1 MASTGI
7 ILRRKLG
14 KNLFTG
20 EEAPIPGELVMDLNT
35 TNFGFL
41 DEDGVTIKWGKLEDE
56 IPTGGITGQVLTKN
70 TNIDGDVIWSDPVS
84 GIPEGGLTG
93 QILSKNSD
101 ANNDVGWS
109 DPVGGGELVKAD
121 EGDGEGYYLAGDDRS
136 NKGPIGNHAID
147 FSVYEEDEEWEIS

>member
-20 EEAPIPGELVMDLNT
+20 EETPIPGELVMDLNT

-56 IPTGGITGQVLTKN
+56 IPTGGIAGQVLTKN

-84 GIPEGGLTG
+84 GTPGGGT
-93 QILSKNSD
+93 
-101 ANNDVGWS
+101 
-109 DPVGGGELVKAD
+109 GGGEGLVKVD
-121 EGDGEGYYLAGDDRS
+121 EGNGEGYYLAGDDRS

-147 FSVYEEDEEWEIS
+147 LSIYEEEQGGF

>member
-70 TNIDGDVIWSDPVS
+70 TNIDGDVIWSDPV
-84 GIPEGGLTG
+84 
-93 QILSKNSD
+93 
-101 ANNDVGWS
+101 
-109 DPVGGGELVKAD
+109 GGGELVKAD
-121 EGDGEGYYLAGDDRS
+121 EGNGEGYYLAGDDRS

-147 FSVYEEDEEWEIS
+147 FSVYEEEEQEYWPE

>member
-70 TNIDGDVIWSDPVS
+70 TNIDGDVIWSDPV
-84 GIPEGGLTG
+84 
-93 QILSKNSD
+93 
-101 ANNDVGWS
+101 
-109 DPVGGGELVKAD
+109 GGGELVKAD
-121 EGDGEGYYLAGDDRS
+121 EGNGEGYYLAGDDRS

-147 FSVYEEDEEWEIS
+147 FSVYEEEEEQEYWPE